1 MHAHDCEPLIS
12 RFVLCLLVTTAEKG
26 HGEEQDVLFCVY
38 LGSTDKDLWEKYV
51 LNNIGDESGYYNDP
65 FQGFIKNENVP
76 PEKDI
81 CL

>member
-1 MHAHDCEPLIS
+1 M
-12 RFVLCLLVTTAEKG
+12 
-26 HGEEQDVLFCVY
+26 LFCVY
-38 LGSTDKDLWEKYV
+38 LGSTDQDLWEDYV

-65 FQGFIKNENVP
+65 FKGFIKNENVP